1 MFVSINLRNT
11 KGGDYEM
18 PIDADLLK
26 SKMVLRRFNIDT
38 LSKETGL
45 NRDTISNII
54 NGKNYPS
61 YAAINAI
68 YYALKLTPEE
78 GIEIFFANDL
88 RKKKV

>member
-1 MFVSINLRNT
+1 
-11 KGGDYEM
+11 M

-26 SKMVLRRFNIDT
+26 SKIVLRRFNIDT
-38 LSKETGL
+38 LAKETGL

-61 YAAINAI
+61 YTAINAI

-78 GIEIFFANDL
+78 GMEIFL
-88 RKKKV
+88 QKTYVKRKFRRILNE

>member
-1 MFVSINLRNT
+1 
-11 KGGDYEM
+11 M

-38 LSKETGL
+38 LAKETGL

-61 YAAINAI
+61 YTAINAI

-78 GIEIFFANDL
+78 GMKIFFANDL
-88 RKKKV
+88 RKKKVLEGAK